1 MTARTRVLTIAA
13 AAAVVV
19 IGAVVAASWLQARGE
34 PTTVKGAVTKP
45 RAGIPPLFFDFGARD
60 DAEAQA
66 LSRGAALLAAGKRAQ
81 AQAIFARYRSVQAQ
95 LGAAFAV
102 WPSGSLQTVQ
112 RIAAAHPTDAV
123 AQLQLGIAQLW
134 TGRNADAAK
143 QLELVDSRFPDT
155 GSAIEA
161 EDILYAPHDIPA
173 LPYLV
178 LNVPLPSAPTL
189 AGQLRIAARAA
200 RGADVK
206 AKLAYG
212 AILWHLERRVSAAR
226 QFAAAARLAPQDP
239 VALTAD
245 GVAQFTPR
253 NPTAAFARLGPL
265 TGRFPKAA
273 VVRLHIGLL
282 LLWTRQMQKGEAQL
296 RLAAAAQPGSV
307 YSNEARDLLSR
318 LVPPP
323 PK

>member
-1 MTARTRVLTIAA
+1 MTARTRVLAIVAA
-13 AAAVVV
+13 AAAL
-19 IGAVVAASWLQARGE
+19 VVAAVVGVAWLQARGE
-34 PTTVKGAVTKP
+34 PTTLKGAVTAP
-45 RAGIPPLFFDFGARD
+45 RAGIPPLFLDFGTRD

-66 LSRGAALLAAGKRAQ
+66 LSRAAALLTEGRRAQ
-81 AQAIFARYRSVQAQ
+81 ARAIFARYRSVQAQ
-95 LGAAFAV
+95 IGAAFAV
-102 WPSGSLQTVQ
+102 WPSGSLQALE
-112 RIAAAHPTDAV
+112 RIAAAHRGDAV

-134 TGRNADAAK
+134 SGRNADAAK

-178 LNVPLPSAPTL
+178 LAVPLPSAPSL
-189 AGQLRIAARAA
+189 AGQLSVAARAA
-200 RGADVK
+200 RRPSAQ

-212 AILWHLERRVSAAR
+212 AILWHLERRVSAAQ
-226 QFAAAARLAPQDP
+226 QFAAAAKLAPDDP

-273 VVRLHIGLL
+273 VVRLHLGLL
-282 LLWTRQMQKGEAQL
+282 LLWTRQVKKAEAQL
-296 RLAAAAQPGSV
+296 RLAAASRPDSL
-307 YSNEARDLLSR
+307 YSKEARDLLSK
-318 LVPPP
+318 LVPTGT
-323 PK
+323 K